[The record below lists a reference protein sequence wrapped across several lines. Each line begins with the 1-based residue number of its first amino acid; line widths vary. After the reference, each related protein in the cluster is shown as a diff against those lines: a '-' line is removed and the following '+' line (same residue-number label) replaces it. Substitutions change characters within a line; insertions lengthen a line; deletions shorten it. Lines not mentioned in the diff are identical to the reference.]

1 MKREN
6 AGFIIIGS
14 ERVGINEEIVF
25 GMNNSHWR
33 QYVTWH
39 CRNGNNY
46 SNGHYGSSFM
56 DAIDDFKRRVIRGY

>member
-14 ERVGINEEIVF
+14 ERIGINEEIVF
-25 GMNNSHWR
+25 GVNDS

-46 SNGHYGSSFM
+46 SNGHYGNSFM

>member
-6 AGFIIIGS
+6 AGFTIIGS
-14 ERVGINEEIVF
+14 ERIGINEEIVF
-25 GMNNSHWR
+25 GVSGE

-39 CRNGNNY
+39 CRGGNNY

-56 DAIDDFKRRVIRGY
+56 DAIDDFKRRVVRGY

>member
-14 ERVGINEEIVF
+14 ERIGINEEIVL
-25 GMNNSHWR
+25 GVNDSHWR

>member
-6 AGFIIIGS
+6 AGFTIIGS
-14 ERVGINEEIVF
+14 ERIGINEEIVF
-25 GMNNSHWR
+25 GMNDS

-39 CRNGNNY
+39 CRNGKDY

-56 DAIDDFKRRVIRGY
+56 DAIDDFKRRVVRGY

>member
-14 ERVGINEEIVF
+14 ERIGINEEIVL
-25 GMNNSHWR
+25 GVNDSHWR

-46 SNGHYGSSFM
+46 SNGHCGSSFM

>member
-6 AGFIIIGS
+6 VGFIIIGS
-14 ERVGINEEIVF
+14 ERIGINEEIVF
-25 GMNNSHWR
+25 GVNDN

-39 CRNGNNY
+39 CRNGEDY

-56 DAIDDFKRRVIRGY
+56 DAIEDFKRRVIRGY